1 MCYCCHLGIHKE
13 KDPSCFGMED
23 HQYTWGHMT
32 YRDGQG
38 VGITHDGRGRST
50 YICIKCGKK
59 ESVCKSG
66 GFHEPRGD
74 ND

>member
-1 MCYCCHLGIHKE
+1 MCYCCDNGIHNE
-13 KDPSCFGMED
+13 RDPSCFGLED

-32 YRDGQG
+32 SS
-38 VGITHDGRGRST
+38 GITHDGRGRST

-66 GFHEPRGD
+66 GFHEPIGD

>member
-1 MCYCCHLGIHKE
+1 MCYCCTDGIHKE
-13 KDPSCFGMED
+13 KDPSCYGMED

-32 YRDGQG
+32 DRDGDA
-38 VGITHDGRGRST
+38 VGITHDGRGRMT

-66 GFHEPRGD
+66 GFHEPIGD